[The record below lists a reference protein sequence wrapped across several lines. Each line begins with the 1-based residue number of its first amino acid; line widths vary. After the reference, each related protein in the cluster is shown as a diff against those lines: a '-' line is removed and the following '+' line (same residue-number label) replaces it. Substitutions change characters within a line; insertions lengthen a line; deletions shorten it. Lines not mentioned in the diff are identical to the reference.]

1 MIRIEHVFLLRHHF
15 SEIGFP
21 PIKNHETAMPSQSVT
36 DWPPAVIAGAFQTG
50 VLGVRSLKR
59 RGVKTLFFDCD
70 SAMPGFRSV
79 YGPARLCPNPDEE
92 PRQWVEFMKGLANEL
107 GRKAVLIPSSDQF
120 VTAIANHSEVLQ
132 DYFLLS
138 LGIKIQGLLAQKQT
152 QYQLAMEHGMP
163 MPLTGM
169 VSSFEEL
176 LEFSHKLTYPCLIKP
191 WHFREWDK
199 FPVNHRLFH
208 QKIALASSVQELIA
222 NYELAKPITPSV
234 IVQDIIQGPDTAKR
248 VYLSCYDR
256 TGKRIANAMFRELRC
271 VPLGFGPA
279 SVSEPFPDVQADA
292 VCDSFLKKIRYSGI
306 CEIEVKRDSRDG
318 QVKLIEANPRLSGGG
333 DAAPYAGV
341 DLCWIHYLEMIGRQ
355 VEEISP
361 TGKHFRHVV
370 LRAEAT
376 AIPEYMRAGL
386 LSWRQLCSSY
396 KPPLKFYD
404 FDLRDWRNSVE
415 TLIISI
421 RSLVRALRKGC
432 AESKRS

>member
-1 MIRIEHVFLLRHHF
+1 
-15 SEIGFP
+15 
-21 PIKNHETAMPSQSVT
+21 
-36 DWPPAVIAGAFQTG
+36 
-50 VLGVRSLKR
+50 
-59 RGVKTLFFDCD
+59 
-70 SAMPGFRSV
+70 
-79 YGPARLCPNPDEE
+79 
-92 PRQWVEFMKGLANEL
+92 
-107 GRKAVLIPSSDQF
+107 VLISSSDQF
-120 VTAIANHSEVLQ
+120 VTAIAKYSEVLQ

-138 LGIKIQGLLAQKQT
+138 PGIKIQGLLAEKQT
-152 QYQLAMEHGMP
+152 QYHLAMEHGMP

-169 VSSFEEL
+169 VGSFEEL

-191 WHFREWDK
+191 WHFREWEK
-199 FPVNHRLFH
+199 FPVDHPLFH
-208 QKIALASSVQELIA
+208 QKIALASSVQELIE

-279 SVSEPFPDVQADA
+279 SVSEPFPDAEADA
-292 VCDSFLKKIRYSGI
+292 VCDSFLKKIGYIGI

-341 DLCWIHYLEMIGRQ
+341 DLCWIHYLDMIGRQ
-355 VEEISP
+355 VEPISP

-370 LRAEAT
+370 LRGEAT

-396 KPPLKFYD
+396 KPPLKFFD
-404 FDLRDWRNSVE
+404 FDLRDWWNSLE
-415 TLIISI
+415 NLIVSI
-421 RSLVRALRKGC
+421 RLLVRALRKGS
-432 AESKRS
+432 AESKRQ

>member
-1 MIRIEHVFLLRHHF
+1 MFRHYKRDRC
-15 SEIGFP
+15 ILP
-21 PIKNHETAMPSQSVT
+21 QKIIETAMSSPSIT

-50 VLGVRSLKR
+50 VVGVRSLKR
-59 RGVKTLFFDCD
+59 HGVKTLFFDCNP
-70 SAMPGFRSV
+70 AMPGFRSV
-79 YGPARLCPNPDEE
+79 YGPARLCPNPDAE
-92 PRQWVEFMKGLANEL
+92 PGQWVEFMKGLAHEL

-120 VTAIANHSEVLQ
+120 VTAIVTHRQVLH

-138 LGIKIQGLLAQKQT
+138 PGIEVQGLLAQKQT

-169 VSSFEEL
+169 VGSSEEL
-176 LEFSHKLTYPCLIKP
+176 LEFSHKLTYPCLMKP
-191 WHFREWDK
+191 WHFREWEK
-199 FPVNHRLFH
+199 FPLDHRLSH
-208 QKIALASSVQELIA
+208 QKIALANSVQELIV
-222 NYELAKPITPSV
+222 NYELAKPITPNV

-279 SVSEPFPDVQADA
+279 SVSEPFPDVEADV
-292 VCDSFLKKIRYSGI
+292 VCDSFLKKIRYIGI
-306 CEIEVKRDSRDG
+306 CEIEVKRDTRDG
-318 QVKLIEANPRLSGGG
+318 RVKLIEANPRLSGGG

-341 DLCWIHYLEMIGRQ
+341 DLCWIHYMDMIGRQ
-355 VEEISP
+355 VEPVSP
-361 TGKHFRHVV
+361 SGRHFRHVV

-396 KPPLKFYD
+396 KPPLKFFD
-404 FDLRDWRNSVE
+404 FDLLDWRNSLE
-415 TLIISI
+415 TLIVSI
-421 RSLVRALRKGC
+421 RSLLRALRKGS
-432 AESKRS
+432 AKSKRP

>member
-1 MIRIEHVFLLRHHF
+1 
-15 SEIGFP
+15 
-21 PIKNHETAMPSQSVT
+21 MPSQSVT

-59 RGVKTLFFDCD
+59 RGVKTLIFDCD
-70 SAMPGFRSV
+70 SAMSGFRSV
-79 YGPARLCPNPDEE
+79 YGPARLCPNPDGE
-92 PRQWVEFMKGLANEL
+92 PRQWVEFMKGLAHEL

-120 VTAIANHSEVLQ
+120 VTAIADYSEVLQ

-138 LGIKIQGLLAQKQT
+138 PGIKIQGLLAQKQT
-152 QYQLAMEHGMP
+152 QYRLAMEHGMP

-169 VSSFEEL
+169 VDSLEEL
-176 LEFSHKLTYPCLIKP
+176 RVFSHKLTYPCLIKP
-191 WHFREWDK
+191 WHFREWEK
-199 FPVNHRLFH
+199 FPVDHRLSH

-279 SVSEPFPDVQADA
+279 SVSEPFPDVEADA
-292 VCDSFLKKIRYSGI
+292 VCDSFLKKIRYIGI

-333 DAAPYAGV
+333 DAATYAGV

-355 VEEISP
+355 VEPISP

-396 KPPLKFYD
+396 KPPLKFFD
-404 FDLRDWRNSVE
+404 FDLRDWRN
-415 TLIISI
+415 TLENSIVSI
-421 RSLVRALRKGC
+421 RLLVRALRKGS